1 LPTDLRAHTSG
12 HGTIFDGVAEEYD
25 SLRPGYPRELVS
37 HVLNSAALPRDGAI
51 LEVGC
56 GSGQATRLFAGHARR
71 MVCVE
76 AGLRMAAL
84 AAQNLAEF
92 PHVSIENARFEEWPL
107 QPGAFHLAIAA
118 QSFHWVDPDVGCERA
133 ARCLRPGG
141 ALALFWNRPLGSE
154 TPLRRA
160 LEAVYERHAP
170 ELSRKD
176 VPREMPWVPEAIDR
190 TGRFEPVEIRRFPWT
205 DRRDAESYAR
215 LVATYSDHAALPEAQ
230 RGALLADIRDTIER
244 FGGEIA
250 VEHYALLFFA
260 RRKL

>member
-1 LPTDLRAHTSG
+1 MPTDLKAHTSG

-84 AAQNLAEF
+84 AAQNLEEF

-107 QPGAFHLAIAA
+107 QPGAFHLVIAA
-118 QSFHWVDPDVGCERA
+118 QSFHWVDPEVGYQRA

-141 ALALFWNRPLGSE
+141 ALALFWNRPLGAE
-154 TPLRRA
+154 PALRAA
-160 LEAVYERHAP
+160 LDAAYERHAP
-170 ELSRKD
+170 ELSRKN

-190 TGRFEPVEIRRFPWT
+190 SERFEPVEIRRFPWT
-205 DRRDAESYAR
+205 DRRDADSYAR
-215 LVATYSDHAALPEAQ
+215 LVATHSDHAALPDSQ
-230 RGALLADIRDTIER
+230 RRVLLADIRDTIER
-244 FGGEIA
+244 FGGQIA
-250 VEHYALLFFA
+250 VEHYTLLFLA
-260 RRKL
+260 RRKP